1 MPRFYFDFLDD
12 GGTSVDE
19 TGAEF
24 PSREAA
30 KREALETLGVIARDL
45 GHRHLQGHVAIH
57 VRDDGDPPF
66 LEVAVTLEVKPVS
79 K

>member
-1 MPRFYFDFLDD
+1 MPRFYFDFHDD

-30 KREALETLGVIARDL
+30 QREALERLRVVAPDL
-45 GHRHLQGHVAIH
+45 GHRHAQGRVAIQ
-57 VRDDGDPPF
+57 VRDDGAPPF
-66 LEVAVTLEVKPVS
+66 LEVVVTFEAKPLG

>member
-1 MPRFYFDFLDD
+1 MPRFYFDFHDD

-30 KREALETLGVIARDL
+30 KREALETLGVVARDL
-45 GHRHLQGHVAIH
+45 GYRHTQGRVAIQI
-57 VRDDGDPPF
+57 RDDDARPF
-66 LEVAVTLEVKPVS
+66 LEVVVTFEARPL
-79 K
+79 

>member
-1 MPRFYFDFLDD
+1 MPRFYFDFRDD

-24 PSREAA
+24 PGREAA
-30 KREALETLGVIARDL
+30 QREALETLGVVASDL
-45 GHRHLQGHVAIH
+45 GYRHEQGRVAIQ
-57 VRDDGDPPF
+57 VRDNGTPPF
-66 LEVAVTLEVKPVS
+66 LEVVVTFEAKPLG